1 MLTELT
7 RVDLSSDPDY
17 SYEEMGPSSL
27 SSPLSSDS
35 AFGDQLTCS
44 VELVSLNY
52 LCNGDWALERVGGK
66 SCKDYRLCFDIN
78 FLYNQIPSYW
88 TKNRWSLMTRFLLNY
103 ETHVFRWCFNFTFQ
117 CNYILFYQNEGKG
130 MWVPSPI
137 NMHCKFA
144 VSFHWKG
151 FGRQSSFCC
160 FFFSY
165 EWRKFTCSW
174 NINKTAYI
182 RINYFL
188 LNVWSAM
195 YRIPNLYLPDNEM
208 NYSSNR
214 GQLVEILIHKNQ
226 IPVLPKLYIQIKC

>member
-52 LCNGDWALERVGGK
+52 LCNGDWALERGGVNLVK
-66 SCKDYRLCFDIN
+66 TIDSVLILIFFIIRSPHIEQKIGEAWWRGFFLIMRLT
-78 FLYNQIPSYW
+78 FLDGVLI
-88 TKNRWSLMTRFLLNY
+88 LL
-103 ETHVFRWCFNFTFQ
+103 FNVITS
-117 CNYILFYQNEGKG
+117 ILFYQNEGKG

-160 FFFSY
+160 FFFIWVTKIY
-165 EWRKFTCSW
+165 VFMK
-174 NINKTAYI
+174 Y
-182 RINYFL
+182 
-188 LNVWSAM
+188 
-195 YRIPNLYLPDNEM
+195 
-208 NYSSNR
+208 
-214 GQLVEILIHKNQ
+214 
-226 IPVLPKLYIQIKC
+226 

>member
-130 MWVPSPI
+130 MGVPSPI

-160 FFFSY
+160 FFHMSD
-165 EWRKFTCSW
+165 E
-174 NINKTAYI
+174 
-182 RINYFL
+182 
-188 LNVWSAM
+188 
-195 YRIPNLYLPDNEM
+195 NL
-208 NYSSNR
+208 R
-214 GQLVEILIHKNQ
+214 VHEILIKQ
-226 IPVLPKLYIQIKC
+226 LTLE